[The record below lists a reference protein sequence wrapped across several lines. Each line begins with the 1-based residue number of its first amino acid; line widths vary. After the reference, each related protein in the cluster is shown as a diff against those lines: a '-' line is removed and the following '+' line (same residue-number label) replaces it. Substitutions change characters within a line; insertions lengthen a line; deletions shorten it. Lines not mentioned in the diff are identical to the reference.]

1 MLKFNQ
7 KRRYKIVKLV
17 DSYGRKIDYL
27 RISITDHCNLK
38 CYYCTPFSGR
48 SHLKRSEIL
57 TYEEMLNVARAAA
70 ATGITKIRVTGG
82 EPLVRKGVVEF
93 CRMLSGIDGLKSL
106 ALTTNGIY
114 LEEMAEPLFKAGV
127 RRINI
132 SLDTLR
138 PKRFEKITG
147 YDWLPRVL
155 AGIRRAEQTGMK
167 PIKINTVVMRGIN
180 DDEIEDLARLTL
192 DKPYH
197 VRFIELMPTDSSAYG
212 NYESLFIPVEEFMKK
227 INQLGRVQIEPT
239 TNSYGPARLCKL
251 AGAVGK
257 VGFIAPI
264 SWHFCGS
271 CNRLRLTADGKI
283 KTCLF
288 SREEIDIKTRLR
300 SGATQMEIINIFQRA
315 VSEKPRRHQLNEKK
329 HQIACRQAMSA
340 IGG

>member
-1 MLKFNQ
+1 M
-7 KRRYKIVKLV
+7 KLV
-17 DSYGRKIDYL
+17 DSFGRKIDYL

-48 SHLKRSEIL
+48 SHLEHSEIL
-57 TYEEMLNVARAAA
+57 TYEELLNIARATAA
-70 ATGITKIRVTGG
+70 LGITKIRVTGG

-93 CRMLSGIDGLKSL
+93 CRMLSEIKGLKSL

-114 LEEMAEPLFKAGV
+114 LEEMAEPLFRAGV

-138 PKRFEKITG
+138 PERFEKITG
-147 YDWLPRVL
+147 YNWLPRVL
-155 AGIRRAEQTGMK
+155 AGIRRAEQIGMN

-212 NYESLFIPVEEFMKK
+212 DYESLYMPVEEIMKK
-227 INQLGRVQIEPT
+227 IKQIDRAQIGPAT
-239 TNSYGPARLCKL
+239 DSYGPAKLCKL
-251 AGAVGK
+251 PGATGK

-271 CNRLRLTADGKI
+271 CNRLRLTAEGKI

-288 SREEIDIKTRLR
+288 SQEEIDIKKTLR
-300 SGATQMEIINIFQRA
+300 NGATQMEIINIFQRA
-315 VSEKPRRHQLNEKK
+315 VSEKPRRHHLNEKK
-329 HQIACRQAMSA
+329 HQIACRQVMRA

>member
-1 MLKFNQ
+1 M
-7 KRRYKIVKLV
+7 KLV
-17 DSYGRKIDYL
+17 DTYGRKIDYL

-48 SHLKRSEIL
+48 SHLERSEIL
-57 TYEEMLNVARAAA
+57 TYEELLNVARAAA
-70 ATGITKIRVTGG
+70 TVGITKIRITGG

-93 CRMLSGIDGLKSL
+93 CRMLSEIDGLKSL

-114 LEEMAEPLFKAGV
+114 LEEMAEPLFNAGV

-147 YDWLPRVL
+147 YNWLSRVL
-155 AGIRRAEQTGMK
+155 AGIRRAEQIGMN

-180 DDEIEDLARLTL
+180 DDEIEDLARLSL

-197 VRFIELMPTDSSAYG
+197 VRFIELMPTNSSAYG
-212 NYESLFIPVEEFMKK
+212 DYESLYLPVEEIMKK
-227 INQLGRVQIEPT
+227 ISQISRVQIEPAT
-239 TNSYGPARLCKL
+239 DSYGPARLCKL
-251 AGAVGK
+251 PGAVGK

-288 SREEIDIKTRLR
+288 SREEIDIKTPLR
-300 SGATQMEIINIFQRA
+300 TGATQNDIINIFRQA
-315 VSEKPRRHQLNEKK
+315 VTEKPSGHHLNAKNHQN
-329 HQIACRQAMSA
+329 ACQRTMRT

>member
-1 MLKFNQ
+1 M
-7 KRRYKIVKLV
+7 KLV
-17 DSYGRKIDYL
+17 DSFGRKIDYL

-48 SHLKRSEIL
+48 SHLERSEIL
-57 TYEEMLNVARAAA
+57 TYEELLKLARAA
-70 ATGITKIRVTGG
+70 TKSGISKIRITGG

-93 CRMLSGIDGLKSL
+93 CRMLSELDGLKSL

-127 RRINI
+127 HRINI

-138 PKRFEKITG
+138 PERFERITG
-147 YDWLPRVL
+147 YNWLPRVL
-155 AGIRRAEQTGMK
+155 DGIRRAEQVGMH

-192 DKPYH
+192 EKPYH

-212 NYESLFIPVEEFMKK
+212 DYNSLYMPVEEIMKK
-227 INQLGRVQIEPT
+227 IHQIDRAQIGPAT
-239 TNSYGPARLCKL
+239 DSYGPARLCKL
-251 AGAVGK
+251 PGAIGK

-271 CNRLRLTADGKI
+271 CNRLRLTSEGKI

-288 SREEIDIKTRLR
+288 SQAEIDIKTPLR
-300 SGATQMEIINIFQRA
+300 TGATQMEIINIFQRA
-315 VSEKPRRHQLNEKK
+315 VSEKPRRHHLNEKK
-329 HQIACRQAMSA
+329 HQIACRQAMGA

>member
-1 MLKFNQ
+1 M
-7 KRRYKIVKLV
+7 KLV
-17 DSYGRKIDYL
+17 DGFGRTIDYL

-38 CYYCTPFSGR
+38 CTYCTPFSGR

-57 TYEEMLNVARAAA
+57 TYEEMLKVARAAA
-70 ATGITKIRVTGG
+70 AIGITKIRITGG

-93 CRMLSGIDGLKSL
+93 CRMLSEIDGLKSL

-114 LEEMAEPLFKAGV
+114 LQEMAEPLFKAGV
-127 RRINI
+127 RRINV

-138 PKRFEKITG
+138 PERFEKITG
-147 YDWLPRVL
+147 HNWLDRVL
-155 AGIRRAEQTGMK
+155 DGIKCAEQIGMH

-180 DDEIEDLARLTL
+180 DDEIADLARLTL

-197 VRFIELMPTDSSAYG
+197 VRFIELMPTDSSACG
-212 NYESLFIPVEEFMKK
+212 NYESLFIPVEEFMKR
-227 INQLGRVQIEPT
+227 IHQIDCVQIEPAT
-239 TNSYGPARLCKL
+239 DSYGPARLCRL
-251 AGAVGK
+251 PGAIGK

-288 SREEIDIKTRLR
+288 SREEIDIKAPLR
-300 SGATQMEIINIFQRA
+300 TGATQNDMIDIFSQAVAQKPSGHHLTAKDHQNACQRA
-315 VSEKPRRHQLNEKK
+315 MR
-329 HQIACRQAMSA
+329 A

>member
-1 MLKFNQ
+1 M
-7 KRRYKIVKLV
+7 KLV
-17 DSYGRKIDYL
+17 DGFGRTIDYL

-38 CYYCTPFSGR
+38 CTYCTPFSGR

-57 TYEEMLNVARAAA
+57 TYEEMLKVARAAA
-70 ATGITKIRVTGG
+70 AIGITKIRITGG

-93 CRMLSGIDGLKSL
+93 CRMLSEIDGLKSL

-114 LEEMAEPLFKAGV
+114 LQEMAQPLFKAGV
-127 RRINI
+127 RRINV

-138 PKRFEKITG
+138 PDRFEKITG
-147 YDWLPRVL
+147 YNWLNRVL
-155 AGIRRAEQTGMK
+155 DGIKCAEQIGMH

-180 DDEIEDLARLTL
+180 DDEIADLARLTL

-212 NYESLFIPVEEFMKK
+212 NYESLFIPVEEFMKR
-227 INQLGRVQIEPT
+227 IHQIDCVQIEPAT
-239 TNSYGPARLCKL
+239 DSYGPARLCRL
-251 AGAVGK
+251 PGAVGK

-288 SREEIDIKTRLR
+288 SREEIDIKSPLR
-300 SGATQMEIINIFQRA
+300 TGATQNDMIDIFRQAVAQKPSGHHLNAKDHQNACQRA
-315 VSEKPRRHQLNEKK
+315 MR
-329 HQIACRQAMSA
+329 A

>member
-1 MLKFNQ
+1 M
-7 KRRYKIVKLV
+7 KLV
-17 DSYGRKIDYL
+17 DTYGRKIDYL

-48 SHLKRSEIL
+48 SHLEHSEIL
-57 TYEEMLNVARAAA
+57 TYEELLNVTRAAA
-70 ATGITKIRVTGG
+70 TLGITKIRITGG

-93 CRMLSGIDGLKSL
+93 CRMLSELDGLKSL

-114 LEEMAEPLFKAGV
+114 LAEMAEPLFKAGV

-147 YDWLPRVL
+147 YNLLSRVL
-155 AGIRRAEQTGMK
+155 AGIKRAEQIGMH

-180 DDEIEDLARLTL
+180 ADEIEDLARLTL

-197 VRFIELMPTDSSAYG
+197 VRFIELMPTNSSAYG
-212 NYESLFIPVEEFMKK
+212 DYESLFMPVEEIMKK
-227 INQLGRVQIEPT
+227 ISQIDRVQIEPAT
-239 TNSYGPARLCKL
+239 DSYGPARLCKL
-251 AGAVGK
+251 PGAVGK

-288 SREEIDIKTRLR
+288 SREEIDIKTLLR
-300 SGATQMEIINIFQRA
+300 TGATQNDIINIFRQA
-315 VSEKPRRHQLNEKK
+315 VAEKPSGHHLNAKNHQN
-329 HQIACRQAMSA
+329 ACQRTMRT

>member
-1 MLKFNQ
+1 MLK
-7 KRRYKIVKLV
+7 
-17 DSYGRKIDYL
+17 
-27 RISITDHCNLK
+27 
-38 CYYCTPFSGR
+38 
-48 SHLKRSEIL
+48 
-57 TYEEMLNVARAAA
+57 VAQAAA
-70 ATGITKIRVTGG
+70 AIGITKIRITGG
-82 EPLVRKGVVEF
+82 EPLVRKGVVKF
-93 CRMLSGIDGLKSL
+93 CRMLSEIDGLKSL

-114 LEEMAEPLFKAGV
+114 LEEMAKPLFNAGI

-138 PKRFEKITG
+138 PERFEKITG
-147 YDWLPRVL
+147 YNWLSRVL
-155 AGIRRAEQTGMK
+155 GGIKRVEQIGMH

-197 VRFIELMPTDSSAYG
+197 VRFIELMPTGSSAYG
-212 NYESLFIPVEEFMKK
+212 NYESLFIPVEEFMKR
-227 INQLGRVQIEPT
+227 IYQIDRVKIEPAT
-239 TNSYGPARLCKL
+239 DSYGPARLCRL
-251 AGAVGK
+251 PGAVGK

-288 SREEIDIKTRLR
+288 SRDEIDIKAPLR
-300 SGATQMEIINIFQRA
+300 TGTSRNDIINIFRQA
-315 VSEKPRRHQLNEKK
+315 VAEKPSGHHLNAKNHQN
-329 HQIACRQAMSA
+329 ACCRAMGA

>member
-1 MLKFNQ
+1 ML
-7 KRRYKIVKLV
+7 
-17 DSYGRKIDYL
+17 
-27 RISITDHCNLK
+27 
-38 CYYCTPFSGR
+38 
-48 SHLKRSEIL
+48 SEI
-57 TYEEMLNVARAAA
+57 
-70 ATGITKIRVTGG
+70 K
-82 EPLVRKGVVEF
+82 
-93 CRMLSGIDGLKSL
+93 GLKSL

-138 PKRFEKITG
+138 PQRFEKITG
-147 YDWLPRVL
+147 YNRLSRVL
-155 AGIRRAEQTGMK
+155 AGIKRAEDIGMH

-212 NYESLFIPVEEFMKK
+212 DYESLFTPVEEFMKK
-227 INQLGRVQIEPT
+227 LHRIDRVQIEPT
-239 TNSYGPARLCKL
+239 TDSYGPARLCKL
-251 AGAVGK
+251 PGAVGK

-271 CNRLRLTADGKI
+271 CNRLRMTADGKI

-288 SREEIDIKTRLR
+288 SQEEIDIKTALR
-300 SGATQMEIINIFQRA
+300 TGVTQNDIIDIFGQA
-315 VSEKPRRHQLNEKK
+315 VAEKPSGHHLNAKDHQN
-329 HQIACRQAMSA
+329 ACGRAMRA

>member
-1 MLKFNQ
+1 
-7 KRRYKIVKLV
+7 VELV

-48 SHLKRSEIL
+48 SHLERSEIL
-57 TYEEMLNVARAAA
+57 TYEEMLNVAGAAA
-70 ATGITKIRVTGG
+70 ACGITKIRITGG
-82 EPLVRKGVVEF
+82 EPLVRKGVIGF
-93 CRMLSGIDGLKSL
+93 CRMLSKINGLKSL

-114 LEEMAEPLFKAGV
+114 LEDMAQPLFKAGV

-132 SLDTLR
+132 SLDTLK
-138 PKRFEKITG
+138 PERFEKITG
-147 YDWLPRVL
+147 YNWLTRVL
-155 AGIRRAEQTGMK
+155 AGIKRAEEIGMD

-180 DDEIEDLARLTL
+180 DDEIEELAALTL
-192 DKPYH
+192 NKPYH
-197 VRFIELMPTDSSAYG
+197 VRFIELMPTNSSAYG
-212 NYESLFIPVEEFMKK
+212 DYESLFMPVEEFMKK
-227 INQLGRVQIEPT
+227 IHRIDRVKIEPAT
-239 TNSYGPARLCKL
+239 DSYGPARLCKL
-251 AGAVGK
+251 PGAVGK

-288 SREEIDIKTRLR
+288 SRDEIDIKAALR
-300 SGATQMEIINIFQRA
+300 ARATQDDIINIFRRSVA
-315 VSEKPRRHQLNEKK
+315 EKPAGHRLNENGR
-329 HQIACRQAMSA
+329 QNACGRAMRA

>member
-1 MLKFNQ
+1 M
-7 KRRYKIVKLV
+7 KLV
-17 DSYGRKIDYL
+17 DGYGRTIDYL

-48 SHLKRSEIL
+48 SHLERSEIL

-70 ATGITKIRVTGG
+70 AIGITKIRVTGG

-93 CRMLSGIDGLKSL
+93 CRMLSRIEGLKSL

-114 LEEMAEPLFKAGV
+114 LEEMAEPLFKAGI

-138 PKRFEKITG
+138 PDRFEKITG
-147 YDWLPRVL
+147 YNWLPRVL
-155 AGIRRAEQTGMK
+155 TGIKRAEQVGMY

-180 DDEIEDLARLTL
+180 DDEIADLARLTQ

-212 NYESLFIPVEEFMKK
+212 DYETLFVPVEEFMEK
-227 INQLGRVQIEPT
+227 IHRIDRVQIEPALD
-239 TNSYGPARLCKL
+239 SYGPARLCKL
-251 AGAVGK
+251 PGAVGK

-264 SWHFCGS
+264 SWHFCDS
-271 CNRLRLTADGKI
+271 CNRLRMTADGKI

-288 SREEIDIKTRLR
+288 SQEEIDMKTALR
-300 SGATQMEIINIFQRA
+300 TGATQDDIIDIFRKSVAQKPSGHHLNAQDHQNTCQRA
-315 VSEKPRRHQLNEKK
+315 MR
-329 HQIACRQAMSA
+329 A

>member
-1 MLKFNQ
+1 M
-7 KRRYKIVKLV
+7 KLV
-17 DSYGRKIDYL
+17 DTYGRKIDYL

-48 SHLKRSEIL
+48 SHLERSEIL
-57 TYEEMLNVARAAA
+57 TYEELLNVTRAAA
-70 ATGITKIRVTGG
+70 TVGITKIRITGG
-82 EPLVRKGVVEF
+82 EPLVRNGVVEF
-93 CRMLSGIDGLKSL
+93 CRMLSEIDGLKSL

-114 LEEMAEPLFKAGV
+114 LEEMAEPLFNAGV

-138 PKRFEKITG
+138 PERFEKITG
-147 YDWLPRVL
+147 YNWLSRVL
-155 AGIRRAEQTGMK
+155 AGIKRAEQIGMH

-192 DKPYH
+192 DKLYH
-197 VRFIELMPTDSSAYG
+197 VRFIELMPTNSSAYG
-212 NYESLFIPVEEFMKK
+212 DYESLYIPVEEIMKK
-227 INQLGRVQIEPT
+227 ISQIDRVQIEPAT
-239 TNSYGPARLCKL
+239 DSYGPARLCKL
-251 AGAVGK
+251 PGAVGK

-288 SREEIDIKTRLR
+288 SREEIDIKTPLR
-300 SGATQMEIINIFQRA
+300 TGATQNDIINIFRQA
-315 VSEKPRRHQLNEKK
+315 VTEKPLGHHLNAKNHQN
-329 HQIACRQAMSA
+329 ACQRTMRT

>member
-1 MLKFNQ
+1 M
-7 KRRYKIVKLV
+7 KLV
-17 DSYGRKIDYL
+17 DSFGRKIDYL

-48 SHLKRSEIL
+48 SHLERLEIL

-70 ATGITKIRVTGG
+70 TVGITKIRITGG

-93 CRMLSGIDGLKSL
+93 CRMLSELDGLKSL
-106 ALTTNGIY
+106 ALTTNGIF
-114 LEEMAEPLFKAGV
+114 LEEMAEPLFNAGV

-147 YDWLPRVL
+147 YNWLPRVL
-155 AGIRRAEQTGMK
+155 AGIKRAEQIGMN
-167 PIKINTVVMRGIN
+167 PVKINPVVMRGIN

-192 DKPYH
+192 DKPCH
-197 VRFIELMPTDSSAYG
+197 VRFIELMPTNSLAYG
-212 NYESLFIPVEEFMKK
+212 DYESLYIPVEEIMKK
-227 INQLGRVQIEPT
+227 ISQIDRVQIEPAT
-239 TNSYGPARLCKL
+239 DSYGPARLCKL
-251 AGAVGK
+251 PGAVGK

-288 SREEIDIKTRLR
+288 SREEIDIKPPLR
-300 SGATQMEIINIFQRA
+300 TGATQNDIINIFRQAVAEKPSGHHLNAKDHQNACQRA
-315 VSEKPRRHQLNEKK
+315 MR
-329 HQIACRQAMSA
+329 A

>member
-1 MLKFNQ
+1 
-7 KRRYKIVKLV
+7 VELV

-48 SHLKRSEIL
+48 SHLARSEIL
-57 TYEEMLNVARAAA
+57 TYEEMLSVARAAA
-70 ATGITKIRVTGG
+70 TAGITKIRITGG

-93 CRMLSGIDGLKSL
+93 CRMLSEIDGLKSL

-114 LEEMAEPLFKAGV
+114 LEDMAEALFKAGI
-127 RRINI
+127 RRINV

-138 PKRFEKITG
+138 AERFEKITG
-147 YDWLPRVL
+147 YNRLSRVL
-155 AGIRRAEQTGMK
+155 AGIQRAEEIGMH

-197 VRFIELMPTDSSAYG
+197 VRFIELMPTASSACG
-212 NYESLFIPVEEFMKK
+212 DYESLFIPVEEFMKK
-227 INQLGRVQIEPT
+227 INRVDRVQIEPA
-239 TNSYGPARLCKL
+239 SDSCGPARLCRL
-251 AGAVGK
+251 PGAVGK

-288 SREEIDIKTRLR
+288 SREEIDIKSPLR
-300 SGATQMEIINIFQRA
+300 TGATQSDIISIFRQAVAEKPSGHHLNAKDHQNACQRA
-315 VSEKPRRHQLNEKK
+315 MR
-329 HQIACRQAMSA
+329 A

>member
-1 MLKFNQ
+1 MG
-7 KRRYKIVKLV
+7 LV
-17 DSYGRKIDYL
+17 DSCGRKIDYL

-57 TYEEMLNVARAAA
+57 SYEELLKVVAAA
-70 ATGITKIRVTGG
+70 VDIGITKVRITGG
-82 EPLVRKGVVEF
+82 EPLVRKGLVQF
-93 CRMLSGIDGLKSL
+93 CRMLSDVNGLKSL
-106 ALTTNGIY
+106 SLTTNGIY
-114 LEEMAEPLFKAGV
+114 LEDMAEPLFKAGI

-132 SLDTLR
+132 SLDTLK
-138 PKRFEKITG
+138 PERFVKISG
-147 YDWLPRVL
+147 YNWLSRVL
-155 AGIRRAEQTGMK
+155 AGIKSAEQTGMQ

-197 VRFIELMPTDSSAYG
+197 VRFIELMPTDSPACG

-227 INQLGRVQIEPT
+227 INQMDRVQIEPAT
-239 TNSYGPARLCKL
+239 DSFGPARLCRL
-251 AGAVGK
+251 PGALGK

-288 SREEIDIKTRLR
+288 SREELDIKTPLR
-300 SGATQMEIINIFQRA
+300 TGATQNDIISIFKQAVAEKPPGHHLNAKDHQNACQRA
-315 VSEKPRRHQLNEKK
+315 MR
-329 HQIACRQAMSA
+329 A

>member
-1 MLKFNQ
+1 MN
-7 KRRYKIVKLV
+7 LV
-17 DSYGRKIDYL
+17 DRYGRKIDYL

-48 SHLKRSEIL
+48 SHLERSEIL
-57 TYEEMLNVARAAA
+57 TYEEMLKVARAATA
-70 ATGITKIRVTGG
+70 LGITKIRITGG

-93 CRMLSGIDGLKSL
+93 CRMLSKLDGLKSL

-138 PKRFEKITG
+138 PERFEKITG
-147 YDWLPRVL
+147 YNLLPRVL
-155 AGIRRAEQTGMK
+155 GGIKHAEQIGMH

-180 DDEIEDLARLTL
+180 DDEIEDLVRLTL

-197 VRFIELMPTDSSAYG
+197 VRFIELMPADSSAYG
-212 NYESLFIPVEEFMKK
+212 NYESLFIPVEEFMKR
-227 INQLGRVQIEPT
+227 IYQIDRVKIEPAT
-239 TNSYGPARLCKL
+239 DSYGPARLCRL
-251 AGAVGK
+251 PGAVGK

-288 SREEIDIKTRLR
+288 SREEIDIKAPLR
-300 SGATQMEIINIFQRA
+300 SGASRNDIINIFRQA
-315 VSEKPRRHQLNEKK
+315 VAEKPSGHHLNAK
-329 HQIACRQAMSA
+329 HHRNACGRAMGA

>member
-1 MLKFNQ
+1 MN
-7 KRRYKIVKLV
+7 LV
-17 DSYGRKIDYL
+17 DAYGRKIDYL

-48 SHLKRSEIL
+48 DHLSRTQIL
-57 TYEEMLNVARAAA
+57 SYEEMLKVAKAAA
-70 ATGITKIRVTGG
+70 HCGITKIRITGG

-93 CRMLSGIDGLKSL
+93 CRMLSEIDGLNSL

-114 LEEMAEPLFKAGV
+114 LEEMAEPLFNAGV

-138 PKRFEKITG
+138 PERFEKITG
-147 YDWLPRVL
+147 YNRLPRVL
-155 AGIRRAEQTGMK
+155 AGIRRAEQIGMQ

-212 NYESLFIPVEEFMKK
+212 YYESLFIPVEEFMKK
-227 INQLGRVQIEPT
+227 INQVDRVKIEPT
-239 TNSYGPARLCKL
+239 TDSYGPARLCKL
-251 AGAVGK
+251 PGAIGK

-288 SREEIDIKTRLR
+288 SQEEIDIKAPLR
-300 SGATQMEIINIFQRA
+300 TGALQNDIINIFRQAVAEKPSGHHLNAKDHQNACQRA
-315 VSEKPRRHQLNEKK
+315 MH
-329 HQIACRQAMSA
+329 A

>member
-1 MLKFNQ
+1 M
-7 KRRYKIVKLV
+7 KLV
-17 DSYGRKIDYL
+17 DAYGRKIDYL

-48 SHLKRSEIL
+48 DHLSRTQIL
-57 TYEEMLNVARAAA
+57 SYEEMLKVAKAAA
-70 ATGITKIRVTGG
+70 HCGITKIRITGG

-93 CRMLSGIDGLKSL
+93 CRMLSEIDGLNSL

-114 LEEMAEPLFKAGV
+114 LEEMAEPLFDAGV

-138 PKRFEKITG
+138 PERFEKITG
-147 YDWLPRVL
+147 YNRLPRVL
-155 AGIRRAEQTGMK
+155 AGIRRAEQIGMQ

-212 NYESLFIPVEEFMKK
+212 YYESLFIPVEEFMKK
-227 INQLGRVQIEPT
+227 INQVDRVKIEPT
-239 TNSYGPARLCKL
+239 TDSYGPARLCKL
-251 AGAVGK
+251 PGAIGK

-288 SREEIDIKTRLR
+288 SQEEIDIKAPLR
-300 SGATQMEIINIFQRA
+300 TGALQNDIINIFRQAVAEKPSGHHLNAKDHQNACQRA
-315 VSEKPRRHQLNEKK
+315 MH
-329 HQIACRQAMSA
+329 A

>member
-1 MLKFNQ
+1 MN
-7 KRRYKIVKLV
+7 LV
-17 DSYGRKIDYL
+17 DTYGRRIDYL

-48 SHLKRSEIL
+48 NHLERSEIL

-70 ATGITKIRVTGG
+70 AAGITKIRITGG
-82 EPLVRKGVVEF
+82 EPLVRNGVVEF
-93 CRMLSGIDGLKSL
+93 CRMLSEIDGLKSL
-106 ALTTNGIY
+106 ALTTNGIN
-114 LEEMAEPLFKAGV
+114 LEDMADPLFKAGV
-127 RRINI
+127 CRINI

-147 YDWLPRVL
+147 CNWLSRVL
-155 AGIRRAEQTGMK
+155 AGIKRAEQIGMH

-180 DDEIEDLARLTL
+180 DDEIENLARLTL

-197 VRFIELMPTDSSAYG
+197 VRFIELMPTDSVAY
-212 NYESLFIPVEEFMKK
+212 NDYESLYMPVEEIMKK
-227 INQLGRVQIEPT
+227 INQMDRVQIEQAT
-239 TNSYGPARLCKL
+239 DSYGPARLCML
-251 AGAVGK
+251 PGAKGK

-288 SREEIDIKTRLR
+288 SREELDIKAPLR
-300 SGATQMEIINIFQRA
+300 SGATQNDIINIFWQAVAEKPSGHHLNAKDHQNACQRA
-315 VSEKPRRHQLNEKK
+315 M
-329 HQIACRQAMSA
+329 CA

>member
-1 MLKFNQ
+1 M
-7 KRRYKIVKLV
+7 KLV
-17 DSYGRKIDYL
+17 DGFGRTIDYL

-38 CYYCTPFSGR
+38 CTYCTPFSGR

-57 TYEEMLNVARAAA
+57 TYEEMLKVARAAA
-70 ATGITKIRVTGG
+70 AIGITKIRITGG

-93 CRMLSGIDGLKSL
+93 CRMLSEIDGLKSL

-114 LEEMAEPLFKAGV
+114 LQEMAEPLFKAGV
-127 RRINI
+127 RRINV

-138 PKRFEKITG
+138 PERFEKITG
-147 YDWLPRVL
+147 HNWLDRVL
-155 AGIRRAEQTGMK
+155 DGIKCAEQIGMH

-180 DDEIEDLARLTL
+180 DDEIADLARLTL

-197 VRFIELMPTDSSAYG
+197 VRFIELMPTDNSACG
-212 NYESLFIPVEEFMKK
+212 NYESLFIPVEEFMKR
-227 INQLGRVQIEPT
+227 IHQIDCVQIEPAT
-239 TNSYGPARLCKL
+239 DSYGPARLCRL
-251 AGAVGK
+251 PGAIGK

-288 SREEIDIKTRLR
+288 SREEIDIKTPLR
-300 SGATQMEIINIFQRA
+300 TGATQNDIISIFRRA
-315 VSEKPRRHQLNEKK
+315 VAQKPSGHQLNAKN
-329 HQIACRQAMSA
+329 HQNACQRTMRA

>member
-1 MLKFNQ
+1 M
-7 KRRYKIVKLV
+7 KLV
-17 DSYGRKIDYL
+17 DSFGRTIDYL

-70 ATGITKIRVTGG
+70 AIGLTKIRVTGG

-93 CRMLSGIDGLKSL
+93 CRMLSEIDGLKSL

-114 LEEMAEPLFKAGV
+114 LKEMAEPLFKAGV

-138 PKRFEKITG
+138 PERFEKITG
-147 YDWLPRVL
+147 YNLLPRVL
-155 AGIRRAEQTGMK
+155 AGIKRAEQVGIY

-180 DDEIEDLARLTL
+180 DDEIENLARLTL
-192 DKPYH
+192 DKPYQ
-197 VRFIELMPTDSSAYG
+197 VRFIELMPTDSSACG

-227 INQLGRVQIEPT
+227 IHQIDQVQIEPAT
-239 TNSYGPARLCKL
+239 DSYGPARLCRL
-251 AGAVGK
+251 PGAVGK

-288 SREEIDIKTRLR
+288 SQEEIDIKTALR
-300 SGATQMEIINIFQRA
+300 TGATQKDIINIFRQA
-315 VSEKPRRHQLNEKK
+315 VAEKPSGHHLNAKEHQN
-329 HQIACRQAMSA
+329 ACGRAMRA

>member
-1 MLKFNQ
+1 MNL
-7 KRRYKIVKLV
+7 I

-38 CYYCTPFSGR
+38 CHYCTPFSGR
-48 SHLKRSEIL
+48 SHLERSEIL

-70 ATGITKIRVTGG
+70 AIGITKIRVTGG

-93 CRMLSGIDGLKSL
+93 CRMLSEIDGLKSL
-106 ALTTNGIY
+106 ALTTNGVY

-138 PKRFEKITG
+138 PERFEKITG
-147 YDWLPRVL
+147 FNRLPRVM
-155 AGIRRAEQTGMK
+155 AGIRSAEQIGMN

-192 DKPYH
+192 EKTYH

-212 NYESLFIPVEEFMKK
+212 NYESLFISVEEFMKK
-227 INQLGRVQIEPT
+227 IHQIGRVQIEPAT
-239 TNSYGPARLCKL
+239 DSYGPARLCKL
-251 AGAVGK
+251 PGAVGK

-288 SREEIDIKTRLR
+288 SQEEIDIKTALR
-300 SGATQMEIINIFQRA
+300 AGATQNNIIDI
-315 VSEKPRRHQLNEKK
+315 
-329 HQIACRQAMSA
+329 IRQAVASKPSGHHLNAKDHQHDCQRTMRA

>member
-1 MLKFNQ
+1 M
-7 KRRYKIVKLV
+7 KLV
-17 DSYGRKIDYL
+17 DSFGRKIDYL

-48 SHLKRSEIL
+48 GHLERSEIL
-57 TYEEMLNVARAAA
+57 TYEELLNVARAAVA
-70 ATGITKIRVTGG
+70 SGITKIRITGG

-93 CRMLSGIDGLKSL
+93 CRMLSELDGLKSL

-138 PKRFEKITG
+138 PERFEKITG
-147 YDWLPRVL
+147 YDWLPRVQ
-155 AGIRRAEQTGMK
+155 AGIRRAEQIGMN
-167 PIKINTVVMRGIN
+167 PVKINTVVMRGIN
-180 DDEIEDLARLTL
+180 DDEIEELARITL

-197 VRFIELMPTDSSAYG
+197 VRFIELMPTDSCAYG
-212 NYESLFIPVEEFMKK
+212 DYESLYMPVDEIMKK
-227 INQLGRVQIEPT
+227 ISKIEKAQIGPAT
-239 TNSYGPARLCKL
+239 DSYGPAKLCKL
-251 AGAVGK
+251 PGAKGK

-271 CNRLRLTADGKI
+271 CNRLRLTAEGKI

-288 SREEIDIKTRLR
+288 SQSEIDIKTPLR
-300 SGATQMEIINIFQRA
+300 SGATQKEIINIFQRA
-315 VSEKPRRHQLNEKK
+315 VSKKPRRHHLNEKK
-329 HQIACRQAMSA
+329 HQIACRQVMRA